1 MGLLGDLFE
10 AVGDLVVGVVETVV
24 ETAEEIVDATSD
36 LITGSGSQLGNIS
49 SNSAKEI
56 SKMDAY
62 DFEKA
67 TKEETIAM
75 EEKLK
80 GIRKEYKN
88 TLNSIEENTIKYSK
102 EFIKKMDGMIEKELN
117 QKSEYD
123 PSINNPFL
131 QREALEKEFD
141 KKFESLNINV
151 DDIKNKFNEAINNF
165 KENFSSEILNHITI
179 GDIKCKEIFKLEN
192 KKDKE
197 KEIKK
202 YFDKLVDNA
211 LNNFC
216 DSLDDISTV
225 SLNSIERNINIAIKN
240 KEESL
245 KNIKKEIEE
254 NMKLSGSKIEE
265 KRKDYERKEK
275 IINDLIISLKN

>member
-1 MGLLGDLFE
+1 MGLFGDLFE
-10 AVGDLVVGVVETVV
+10 AVGDLVGGVVETVA
-24 ETAEEIVDATSD
+24 ELGEEIADATVD

-49 SNSAKEI
+49 SSSANEL
-56 SKMDAY
+56 SKMEAY
-62 DFEKA
+62 DSENA

-80 GIRKEYKN
+80 EIREKYKT

-102 EFIKKMDGMIEKELN
+102 EFIKKMDSMIETELN
-117 QKSEYD
+117 QKSNYD
-123 PSINNPFL
+123 PSINPFL
-131 QREALEKEFD
+131 QSEELEKEIN

-151 DDIKNKFNEAINNF
+151 SDIKIKFNDAINNF
-165 KENFSSEILNHITI
+165 KKNFSSEILNHITI
-179 GDIKCKEIFKLEN
+179 GDRKCKEIFKLEN
-192 KKDKE
+192 KKDRE

-202 YFDKLVDNA
+202 YFDELVDNA
-211 LNNFC
+211 LNNFGE
-216 DSLDDISTV
+216 SIDDISTA
-225 SLNSIERNINIAIKN
+225 SLNSIKRNINIAIKN

-254 NMKLSGSKIEE
+254 NMELSGSEIEA

>member
-1 MGLLGDLFE
+1 MGLFGDLFE
-10 AVGDLVVGVVETVV
+10 AAFDLVGGVVETVV
-24 ETAEEIVDATSD
+24 ELGEEIADATAD

-49 SNSAKEI
+49 SSSAKEI

-80 GIRKEYKN
+80 GIREKYKN

-102 EFIKKMDGMIEKELN
+102 EFIKKMDSMIETELN

-123 PSINNPFL
+123 SSISPFL

-151 DDIKNKFNEAINNF
+151 GDIKNKFNEAINNF
-165 KENFSSEILNHITI
+165 KNNFSSEILNHITI
-179 GDIKCKEIFKLEN
+179 GDRKCKEIFKLEN

-216 DSLDDISTV
+216 DSIDDISTT
-225 SLNSIERNINIAIKN
+225 SLKSIKRNINIAIKN

-254 NMKLSGSKIEE
+254 NMKLSGSEIEE

>member
-1 MGLLGDLFE
+1 MGLFGDLFE
-10 AVGDLVVGVVETVV
+10 AAFDLVGGVVETVV
-24 ETAEEIVDATSD
+24 ELGEEIADATAD

-49 SNSAKEI
+49 SSSAKEI

-123 PSINNPFL
+123 SSINPFL

-141 KKFESLNINV
+141 KRFESLNINV
-151 DDIKNKFNEAINNF
+151 GDIKIKFNEAINNF

-179 GDIKCKEIFKLEN
+179 GDRKCKEIFKLEN

-216 DSLDDISTV
+216 DSIDDISTT
-225 SLNSIERNINIAIKN
+225 SLKSIKRNINIAIKN

-254 NMKLSGSKIEE
+254 NMKLNGSEIEE

>member
-1 MGLLGDLFE
+1 MGDTIADFCGSVVSKLGE
-10 AVGDLVVGVVETVV
+10 IGDWMGEKFDDTL
-24 ETAEEIVDATSD
+24 DA
-36 LITGSGSQLGNIS
+36 LNGSRSQLGNIS
-49 SNSAKEI
+49 SSSAKEI
-56 SKMDAY
+56 SKMEAY
-62 DFEKA
+62 DFENA

-80 GIRKEYKN
+80 GIRKEYKT
-88 TLNSIEENTIKYSK
+88 TLSRIEENTIEYSEK
-102 EFIKKMDGMIEKELN
+102 IIKKISDMIEKGLN

-123 PSINNPFL
+123 SSINPFL

-151 DDIKNKFNEAINNF
+151 GDIKNKFNEAINNF

-179 GDIKCKEIFKLEN
+179 GDRKCKEIFKLEN

-216 DSLDDISTV
+216 ESIDDISTT
-225 SLNSIERNINIAIKN
+225 SLKSIERNINIAIKN

-254 NMKLSGSKIEE
+254 NMKLSGSEIEE

>member
-10 AVGDLVVGVVETVV
+10 AVGDFVGGVVETVA
-24 ETAEEIVDATSD
+24 ELGEEIVDATVD
-36 LITGSGSQLGNIS
+36 LITGGGSQLGNIS
-49 SNSAKEI
+49 SSSAKEI

-62 DFEKA
+62 DFENA

-80 GIRKEYKN
+80 GIREKYKN

-123 PSINNPFL
+123 SSINPFL

-141 KKFESLNINV
+141 KRFESLNINV
-151 DDIKNKFNEAINNF
+151 GDIKIKFNEAINNF

-179 GDIKCKEIFKLEN
+179 GDRKCKEIFKLEN

-216 DSLDDISTV
+216 DSIDDISTT
-225 SLNSIERNINIAIKN
+225 SLKSIKRNINIAIKN

-254 NMKLSGSKIEE
+254 NMKLSGSEIEE

>member
-1 MGLLGDLFE
+1 MGDTIADFCGSVVSKLGE
-10 AVGDLVVGVVETVV
+10 IGDWMGEKFDDTL
-24 ETAEEIVDATSD
+24 DA
-36 LITGSGSQLGNIS
+36 LNGSRSQLGNIS
-49 SNSAKEI
+49 SSSAKEI
-56 SKMDAY
+56 SKMEAY
-62 DFEKA
+62 DFENA

-80 GIRKEYKN
+80 GIRKEYKT
-88 TLNSIEENTIKYSK
+88 TLSRIEENTIEYSEK
-102 EFIKKMDGMIEKELN
+102 IIKKISDMIETELN

-123 PSINNPFL
+123 SSIKNPFL

-151 DDIKNKFNEAINNF
+151 GDIKNKFNEAIDNF

-179 GDIKCKEIFKLEN
+179 GDRKCKEIFKLEN

-216 DSLDDISTV
+216 ESIDDISTT
-225 SLNSIERNINIAIKN
+225 SLNSIKRNINIAIKN

-254 NMKLSGSKIEE
+254 NMKLSGSEIEE

>member
-1 MGLLGDLFE
+1 MGLFGDLFE
-10 AVGDLVVGVVETVV
+10 AAFDLVGGVVETVV
-24 ETAEEIVDATSD
+24 ELGEEIADATAD

-49 SNSAKEI
+49 SSSAKEI

-123 PSINNPFL
+123 SSINPFL

-141 KKFESLNINV
+141 KRFESLNINV
-151 DDIKNKFNEAINNF
+151 GDIKIKFNEAINN
-165 KENFSSEILNHITI
+165 
-179 GDIKCKEIFKLEN
+179 
-192 KKDKE
+192 
-197 KEIKK
+197 
-202 YFDKLVDNA
+202 
-211 LNNFC
+211 
-216 DSLDDISTV
+216 
-225 SLNSIERNINIAIKN
+225 
-240 KEESL
+240 
-245 KNIKKEIEE
+245 
-254 NMKLSGSKIEE
+254 
-265 KRKDYERKEK
+265 
-275 IINDLIISLKN
+275 

>member
-1 MGLLGDLFE
+1 MGLFGDLFE
-10 AVGDLVVGVVETVV
+10 AVGDFVGGVVETVA
-24 ETAEEIVDATSD
+24 ELGEEIADATVD

-49 SNSAKEI
+49 SSSANEL
-56 SKMDAY
+56 SKMEAY
-62 DFEKA
+62 DSENA

-80 GIRKEYKN
+80 GIREKYKT

-102 EFIKKMDGMIEKELN
+102 EFIKKMDSMIETELN
-117 QKSEYD
+117 QKSNYD
-123 PSINNPFL
+123 PSINPFL
-131 QREALEKEFD
+131 QSEELEKEFN

-151 DDIKNKFNEAINNF
+151 SDIKIKFNDAINNF
-165 KENFSSEILNHITI
+165 KKNFSSEILNHITI
-179 GDIKCKEIFKLEN
+179 GDRKCKEIFKLEN
-192 KKDKE
+192 KKDRE

-202 YFDKLVDNA
+202 YFDELVDNA
-211 LNNFC
+211 LNNFGE
-216 DSLDDISTV
+216 SIDDISTA
-225 SLNSIERNINIAIKN
+225 SLNSIKRNINIAIKN

-254 NMKLSGSKIEE
+254 NMELSGSEIEA

-275 IINDLIISLKN
+275 IINDLIILLKN

>member
-10 AVGDLVVGVVETVV
+10 AVGDFVGGVVETVA
-24 ETAEEIVDATSD
+24 ELGEEIVDATVD
-36 LITGSGSQLGNIS
+36 LITGGGSQLGNIS
-49 SNSAKEI
+49 SSSAKEI

-123 PSINNPFL
+123 SSINPFL

-141 KKFESLNINV
+141 KRFESLNINV
-151 DDIKNKFNEAINNF
+151 GDIKIKFNEAINNF

-179 GDIKCKEIFKLEN
+179 GDRKCKEIFKLEN

-211 LNNFC
+211 LSNFC
-216 DSLDDISTV
+216 DSIDDISTT
-225 SLNSIERNINIAIKN
+225 SLNSIKRNINIAIKN

-254 NMKLSGSKIEE
+254 NMKLNGSEIEE

>member
-1 MGLLGDLFE
+1 MGDTIADFCGSVVSKLGE
-10 AVGDLVVGVVETVV
+10 IGDWMGEKFDDTL
-24 ETAEEIVDATSD
+24 DA
-36 LITGSGSQLGNIS
+36 LNGSRSQLGNIS

-62 DFEKA
+62 DFENA

-88 TLNSIEENTIKYSK
+88 TLNSIEENTIKYSEK
-102 EFIKKMDGMIEKELN
+102 IIKKISDMIEKGLN

-123 PSINNPFL
+123 SSINPFL

-141 KKFESLNINV
+141 KKFESLNINFG
-151 DDIKNKFNEAINNF
+151 DIKNKFNYAINNF

-179 GDIKCKEIFKLEN
+179 GDRKCKEIFKLEN

-216 DSLDDISTV
+216 ESIDDISTT
-225 SLNSIERNINIAIKN
+225 SLKSIERNINIAIKN
-240 KEESL
+240 KEASL

-254 NMKLSGSKIEE
+254 NMKLSGSEIEE

>member
-10 AVGDLVVGVVETVV
+10 AVGDFVGGVVETVA
-24 ETAEEIVDATSD
+24 ELGEEIVDATAD
-36 LITGSGSQLGNIS
+36 LITGGGRQLGNIS
-49 SNSAKEI
+49 SSSAKEI

-62 DFEKA
+62 DFENA

-80 GIRKEYKN
+80 GIREKYKN

-102 EFIKKMDGMIEKELN
+102 EFIKKMDSMIETELN

-123 PSINNPFL
+123 SSISPFL

-151 DDIKNKFNEAINNF
+151 GDIKIKFNEAINNF
-165 KENFSSEILNHITI
+165 KNNFSSEILNHITI
-179 GDIKCKEIFKLEN
+179 GDRKCKEIFKLEN

-202 YFDKLVDNA
+202 YFDELVDNA

-216 DSLDDISTV
+216 DSIDDISTT
-225 SLNSIERNINIAIKN
+225 SLKSIKRNINIAIKN

-254 NMKLSGSKIEE
+254 NMKLNGSEIEE

>member
-10 AVGDLVVGVVETVV
+10 AVGDFVGGVVETVA
-24 ETAEEIVDATSD
+24 ELGEEIVDATVD
-36 LITGSGSQLGNIS
+36 LITGGGSQLGNIS
-49 SNSAKEI
+49 SSSAKEI

-62 DFEKA
+62 DFENA

-102 EFIKKMDGMIEKELN
+102 EFIKKMDSMIETELN

-123 PSINNPFL
+123 SSINPFL

-141 KKFESLNINV
+141 KRFESLNINV
-151 DDIKNKFNEAINNF
+151 GDIKIKFNEAINNF

-179 GDIKCKEIFKLEN
+179 GDRKCKEIFKLEN

-202 YFDKLVDNA
+202 YFDELVDNA
-211 LNNFC
+211 LSNFC
-216 DSLDDISTV
+216 DSIDDISTT
-225 SLNSIERNINIAIKN
+225 SLNSIKRNINIAIKN

-254 NMKLSGSKIEE
+254 NMKLNGSEIEE

>member
-1 MGLLGDLFE
+1 MGLFGDLFE
-10 AVGDLVVGVVETVV
+10 AVGDLVGGVVETVA
-24 ETAEEIVDATSD
+24 ELGEEIADATVD

-49 SNSAKEI
+49 SSSANEL
-56 SKMDAY
+56 SKMEAY
-62 DFEKA
+62 DSENA

-80 GIRKEYKN
+80 GIREKYKT

-102 EFIKKMDGMIEKELN
+102 EFIKKMDSMIETELN
-117 QKSEYD
+117 QKSNYD
-123 PSINNPFL
+123 PSINPFL
-131 QREALEKEFD
+131 QSEELEKEIN

-151 DDIKNKFNEAINNF
+151 SDIKIKFNDAINNF
-165 KENFSSEILNHITI
+165 KKIFSSEILNHITI
-179 GDIKCKEIFKLEN
+179 GDRKCKEIFKLEN
-192 KKDKE
+192 KKDRE

-202 YFDKLVDNA
+202 YFDELVDNA
-211 LNNFC
+211 LNNFGE
-216 DSLDDISTV
+216 SIDDISTA
-225 SLNSIERNINIAIKN
+225 SLNSIKRNINIAIKN

-254 NMKLSGSKIEE
+254 NMELSGSEIEA

-275 IINDLIISLKN
+275 KKLLTI

>member
-10 AVGDLVVGVVETVV
+10 AVGDFVGGVVETVA
-24 ETAEEIVDATSD
+24 ELGEEIVDATVD
-36 LITGSGSQLGNIS
+36 LITGGGSQLGNIS
-49 SNSAKEI
+49 SSSAKEI

-62 DFEKA
+62 DFENA

-80 GIRKEYKN
+80 GIREKYKN

-102 EFIKKMDGMIEKELN
+102 EFIKKMDSMIETELN

-123 PSINNPFL
+123 SSISPFL

-151 DDIKNKFNEAINNF
+151 GDIKNKFNEAINNF
-165 KENFSSEILNHITI
+165 KNNFSSEILNHITI
-179 GDIKCKEIFKLEN
+179 GDRKCKEIFKLEN

-216 DSLDDISTV
+216 DSIDDISTT
-225 SLNSIERNINIAIKN
+225 SLKSIKRNINIAIKN

-254 NMKLSGSKIEE
+254 NMKLSGSEIEE